1 MKRFNILLDNPPE
14 VCEVGEKTYQV
25 NTDFR
30 VVLAYLRLCDG
41 DLSDE
46 EKAAYGL
53 SLFFENKEIGQY
65 VTDASHIKELVEWR
79 GWFLRCGK
87 DADEKSDSQK
97 VDREPTFDLL
107 VDSGRIY
114 AAFYQVYRIN
124 LRTAKVHWWVFMELL
139 NGLPVEGTR
148 LSYAIEIRG
157 KGPEKWM
164 TPAQKNA
171 LAAAKDYYSISRANG
186 KKAKDIGDQMADI
199 FRAMF

>member
-1 MKRFNILLDNPPE
+1 VKLFNILLDNPPE
-14 VCEVGEKTYQV
+14 VCEVGEKVYQV

-41 DLSDE
+41 ELSDE

-79 GWFLRCGK
+79 GWFLRCGR
-87 DADEKSDSQK
+87 DVEEKN
-97 VDREPTFDLL
+97 DRPKSEPAFDLL

-157 KGPEKWM
+157 KGAEKWM

-171 LAAAKDYYSISRANG
+171 LAEAKDYYSISRAKG
-186 KKAKDIGDQMADI
+186 KKAKDIGDKMADI
-199 FRAMF
+199 FRSMF

>member
-1 MKRFNILLDNPPE
+1 VKLFNILLDNTPE
-14 VCEVGEKTYQV
+14 VCEVGGKVYQV

-41 DLSDE
+41 ELSDE

-53 SLFFENKEIGQY
+53 SLFFENKEIGQC

-79 GWFLRCGK
+79 GWFLRCGR
-87 DADEKSDSQK
+87 DVEEKN
-97 VDREPTFDLL
+97 DRPKSEPAFDLL

-157 KGPEKWM
+157 KGTEKWM

-171 LAAAKDYYSISRANG
+171 LAEAKDYYSISRAKG